1 MIYLITDLMVSISP
15 SNVEPLPPPLV
26 KQESDEKY
34 DKMIHREI
42 TFMCCCFSVFSEDQ
56 KKIEKWAKEV
66 CMLCCACI
74 HVYVVL
80 CTYVCV
86 CMCVCCVTC
95 IHVYVVCV
103 RICTRCVAY
112 MCACVCQV
120 HVMLS
125 YVDGS
130 H

>member
-34 DKMIHREI
+34 KMIHREI

-86 CMCVCCVTC
+86 YVCMLCYMHTCVCCVRTYLHTC
-95 IHVYVVCV
+95 
-103 RICTRCVAY
+103 CVAY